1 MEKNNTALVDKQE
14 FENVLITRLKE
25 YSLATFERSFN
36 NEKDGLR
43 PVTRRVLYTLYE
55 LGLTTTMKKVQ
66 YVSGAV
72 MKYHPYNGDTI
83 ADSMVLMGQW
93 FSTSYPYLDRQGSYG
108 SVKNIGNYSAPRYI
122 ECRLSKFAQD
132 CITND
137 IDNHCITYT
146 DNYDNTFKEPEYLP
160 TKVPLSLVQRS
171 WGIGEAFVNGIPPYN
186 LNDVVDCCIKVIR
199 NKNIPLKELMKGVYP
214 DYPTGGI
221 IINKSELD
229 YFQSLSAS
237 EVENMI
243 KNEKKSFTIKYRGKC
258 RINREKSTIEILE
271 LPDRVDFDT
280 IWEKIKDEVR
290 NKNNIILSGITN
302 YTDRLD
308 PDRDENMIFELICK
322 KDANLPEI
330 LNQLYLKTQLSTSQ
344 TLSFILYCG
353 EYLKRMSFKDIILS
367 WYKTQYDI
375 KRRKCNYL
383 LSETENKLHILEG
396 LLFVYGKMDEVI
408 KTIRASKGTDDCIN
422 SLVKKF
428 DLSFVQAKGISE
440 MQLRSLSS
448 VSKDELIK
456 DMDKLREKIKY
467 LEDCLINID
476 ELIIKD
482 LLFMKNK
489 YGRKR
494 RTEVMDLKEEQ
505 NSKTS
510 INISNGS
517 LLYSRDS
524 IGIFDSTVLSN
535 GKTILNSL
543 KPVKV
548 NGKNVKEII
557 GSHTVKRDVTGV
569 IVFTKDGSARRLTV
583 KEIPIT
589 NNWITTELENEITSA
604 IPVYE
609 NEEDSLIIV
618 MNDDYKIRS
627 FKVSDIGKN
636 KVSVGKVIS
645 SKYID
650 KDEINSNVL
659 IINEYGDY
667 LYIEQNEIPMLS
679 RNSQGNNTGFIN
691 GDRFNIHLLNKD
703 LNDTIMIF
711 VKDSEGSTYCS
722 AIDINRLVIGKRTHK
737 PKQLLKLKNFNYCN
751 SAMINNKIKNDSNII
766 LIGNYSTISLKGRF
780 IKDAMEFK
788 KINITPLN
796 AIQI

>member
-186 LNDVVDCCIKVIR
+186 LNDVVDCCIKVIK

-535 GKTILNSL
+535 GKTLLNSL
-543 KPVKV
+543 KPVKI

-627 FKVSDIGKN
+627 FKVSDIGKS

-691 GDRFNIHLLNKD
+691 GDHFNIHLLNKD

-780 IKDAMEFK
+780 IKDSMEFK

>member
-543 KPVKV
+543 KPVKI

-627 FKVSDIGKN
+627 FKVSDIGKS

-691 GDRFNIHLLNKD
+691 GDHFNIHLLNKD

-711 VKDSEGSTYCS
+711 VKDSEGSTYCT

>member
-55 LGLTTTMKKVQ
+55 LGLTSTMKKVQ

-494 RTEVMDLKEEQ
+494 RTEVTDLKEEQ

-691 GDRFNIHLLNKD
+691 GDHFNIHLLNKD

-788 KINITPLN
+788 KINITPIN